1 MTKRLSILPARM
13 ILRDCHGRLTLMA
26 EYFSIGTGRRRG
38 RGCNF
43 SQPAMDPFRSQT
55 SEGLEQISGEMHLK
69 ASYFECASKPPCH
82 PQAMTVPPSL
92 IPHIHSFFKQ
102 RVVPPCSELISL
114 PRSRRRPLGCPSYHV
129 SQGLAACLSLL
140 LPVLSVFHA
149 LTSPPSLSPAQPSL
163 QVPQH
168 LPSSVIAH

>member
-1 MTKRLSILPARM
+1 MVRKIPWSGKWQPTPVFLPGKDHGQRNLVGCSPWGCKESEMTKRLSILPARM
-13 ILRDCHGRLTLMA
+13 ILRDCQWRLTLMA
-26 EYFSIGTGRRRG
+26 EHFRIGTGRRRG

-102 RVVPPCSELISL
+102 IEF
-114 PRSRRRPLGCPSYHV
+114 
-129 SQGLAACLSLL
+129 Q
-140 LPVLSVFHA
+140 
-149 LTSPPSLSPAQPSL
+149 
-163 QVPQH
+163 
-168 LPSSVIAH
+168 